1 MPSFPKTL
9 ERTLKISMK
18 DKIGGK
24 RRKLLYSDGVPTGFS
39 CLKMIYHLK

>member
-9 ERTLKISMK
+9 ERTFKISMK

-24 RRKLLYSDGVPTGFS
+24 KEEIAVQ
-39 CLKMIYHLK
+39 